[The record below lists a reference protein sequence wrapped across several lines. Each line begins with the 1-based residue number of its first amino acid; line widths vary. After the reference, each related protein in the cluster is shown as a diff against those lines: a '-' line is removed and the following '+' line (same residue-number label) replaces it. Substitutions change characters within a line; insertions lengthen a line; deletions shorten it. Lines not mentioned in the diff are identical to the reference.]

1 VRSAGLWARLLDVER
16 AVVEQV
22 AFDDDA
28 DAIVVA
34 VRPRKATKR
43 RCGKCG
49 RRYPGFD
56 QDQGRRRW
64 RALDLGTV
72 RAYLE
77 ADGPRAACSPMGW
90 WPRCWPTSPG
100 AMACSRRVSCS
111 LDAPAGLEASSIR
124 HGRWIGTTV
133 GLTNV
138 VPTVVSIDTP

>member
-1 VRSAGLWARLLDVER
+1 MRSARLWARLLGVER
-16 AVVEQV
+16 AVVEWV
-22 AFDDDA
+22 AFDEDA

-77 ADGPRAACSPMGW
+77 ADGPRAACPPMGWW

-100 AMACSRRVSCS
+100 AMACSWRVSCS
-111 LDAPAGLEASSIR
+111 LDAPAGLEALSIR
-124 HGRWIGTTV
+124 HGPGSGR
-133 GLTNV
+133 
-138 VPTVVSIDTP
+138 P